1 MGTEILAIS
10 NIEIEKKNHR
20 NKTTNFFKNVNIEKV
35 LISNKISFSEK
46 SHKYFIGYLY
56 NDHNLNSL
64 QIMLPKASVFV
75 KRYDGKTNWMYF
87 WLKMMTY

>member
-20 NKTTNFFKNVNIEKV
+20 NKTTNFFKNVDIEKV
-35 LISNKISFSEK
+35 LISNKISFSQK

-64 QIMLPKASVFV
+64 HIILPKASVFV

-87 WLKMMTY
+87 